1 MKELES
7 KESKGIVF
15 RFPVPNFTIRQ
26 KESQFTIP
34 DFEESTH
41 LLDLALITDILSVA
55 SNNAAVGTF
64 VCWSHFDD
72 SYSGQFFGGLELR
85 VIS

>member
-1 MKELES
+1 MSVISFKYETEDNCQSLHM
-7 KESKGIVF
+7 
-15 RFPVPNFTIRQ
+15 
-26 KESQFTIP
+26 IP

-55 SNNAAVGTF
+55 SNNAAVGTL

-72 SYSGQFFGGLELR
+72 SYGGQFLGGLE
-85 VIS
+85 

>member
-1 MKELES
+1 M
-7 KESKGIVF
+7 
-15 RFPVPNFTIRQ
+15 NRQ

-55 SNNAAVGTF
+55 SNNAAVGTRG
-64 VCWSHFDD
+64 
-72 SYSGQFFGGLELR
+72 YT
-85 VIS
+85 